1 MFHAAAAAS
10 IHLRGEGGVCW
21 HLGDLT
27 HQDAYFWKLAHV
39 LGTTSLSWSSST
51 CSLVFTGSLCVPLQP
66 AQLSSLSW

>member
-1 MFHAAAAAS
+1 
-10 IHLRGEGGVCW
+10 VCW